1 MEKEIVGICSG
12 ETDISK
18 VSFISKKVLSVGEY
32 VYLEYNNKKIM
43 GMVDSVF
50 RGSKALNGDEILS
63 PESIKKILN
72 IEGDVDHYLRGDISI
87 LGDEDN
93 LEIPKTPAPPGT
105 EVIKADTE
113 LLKKIFEKEDA
124 IRIGSL
130 VSDRNV
136 PVKIDVNK
144 MVSRHLAILAMTGSG
159 KSNTTSIIIDR
170 LLEVNGTMI
179 VFDMHGEYENTQFT
193 NGKSN
198 IIKPLINPRD
208 LSISE
213 YKRLAKVND
222 NSVNQER
229 YLREAY
235 DYADDTT
242 KAGDNVNFII
252 TMEHYINSKIDEA
265 ETDNTQKKYIDS
277 MRQTLYKLDDI
288 KKIYGKILES
298 TDTDDIVSNIEVG
311 KVNIINL
318 NSVDETGTDI
328 VVNHTLKNILFRRKK
343 ALSNNYGKD
352 AKILEF
358 PIFCIIEEAHMLA
371 AEKVNTKSKGI
382 IGQIAREGRKF
393 GVGLCLISQSPKSLD
408 SASLSQINN
417 RIILRLVEP
426 GDQKHVQSSSESLSE
441 DLLKKL
447 TSLNI
452 GEAILLGQM
461 TNIPAMVKID
471 KFEGKSLGEDLNILS
486 LWKKTK
492 EEKEERVRKQRASFN
507 EFD

>member
-1 MEKEIVGICSG
+1 MEKEIVGICTG
-12 ETDISK
+12 ETNTTK
-18 VSFISKKVLSVGEY
+18 VSYMSKTLLSVGEF
-32 VYLEYNNKKIM
+32 VYLEYNSQKII
-43 GMVDSVF
+43 GMIDSVF
-50 RGSKALNGDEILS
+50 RGSKALNSDDMLS
-63 PESIKKILN
+63 PESIKRILD
-72 IEGDVDHYLRGDISI
+72 IEGDVDNYLRGNII
-87 LGDEDN
+87 LLGDEDN

-124 IRIGSL
+124 IRLGSL
-130 VSDRNV
+130 VSDKDV

-193 NGKSN
+193 NGEIH

-213 YKRLAKVND
+213 YKRLAKVTD
-222 NSVNQER
+222 NAVNQER
-229 YLREAY
+229 YLRDAY
-235 DYADDTT
+235 DYADDST
-242 KAGDNVNFII
+242 KEGDDVNFLI
-252 TMEHYINSKIDEA
+252 TMEHYIDSLIDKA
-265 ETDNTQKKYIDS
+265 ESDNTQKKYIDS
-277 MRQTLYKLDDI
+277 MRQTLYKLKDI
-288 KKIYGKILES
+288 RKIYGKILES
-298 TDTDDIVSNIEVG
+298 TDTEDIVSDIEVG

-318 NSVDETGTDI
+318 NSVDEIGTDI
-328 VVNHTLKNILFRRKK
+328 VVNHTLKNILIRRKR
-343 ALSNNYGKD
+343 ALSKNYGKN

-371 AEKVNTKSKGI
+371 SEKINTKSKGI

-441 DLLKKL
+441 DLLKQL
-447 TSLNI
+447 PSLNI

-461 TNIPAMVKID
+461 TNIPTMVKID
-471 KFEGKSLGEDLNILS
+471 KFEGKSLGEDLNILE
-486 LWKKTK
+486 LWKKTG
-492 EEKEERVRKQRASFN
+492 EEKKVRVREQKASFN